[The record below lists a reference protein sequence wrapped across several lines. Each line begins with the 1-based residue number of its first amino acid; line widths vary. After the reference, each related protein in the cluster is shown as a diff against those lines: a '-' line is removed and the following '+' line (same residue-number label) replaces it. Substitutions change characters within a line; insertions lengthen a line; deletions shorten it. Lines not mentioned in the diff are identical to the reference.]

1 MQNTLVPLNGNLKLK
16 ENDDAKYFSPPER
29 KIKNKRKR

>member
-1 MQNTLVPLNGNLKLK
+1 MQNTLVPLTEKFKSK